1 MFNILQIDIKKALL
15 IVFVIALPLLSINI
29 QRGPDEPPWY
39 TQPFSYV
46 AGSMLNAYTNF
57 SQGVRGTVALY
68 LNLIDIKKENRLLK
82 KDISEMKAQ
91 LGQMTELKF
100 ENERLNKLL
109 SFQQNAP
116 MKLVAARVTGI
127 DLLPDHRTIRINR
140 GTEDGVN
147 KGQAAI
153 TFEGVVGY
161 VFNAEAHSAQVLVLT
176 DRFAVIQ
183 AVVQRT
189 RARGLV
195 QGDAV
200 DRCQL
205 KYLHRADDVLEGDVI
220 VTSGLDNVFPKG
232 YPIANV
238 VEVEKK
244 NYGIT
249 QRVVLRPIVDPSRL
263 EEVFVVLHVDN
274 EKTIEVSQSEKA
286 AGAL

>member
-1 MFNILQIDIKKALL
+1 
-15 IVFVIALPLLSINI
+15 
-29 QRGPDEPPWY
+29 
-39 TQPFSYV
+39 
-46 AGSMLNAYTNF
+46 
-57 SQGVRGTVALY
+57 
-68 LNLIDIKKENRLLK
+68 
-82 KDISEMKAQ
+82 
-91 LGQMTELKF
+91 
-100 ENERLNKLL
+100 
-109 SFQQNAP
+109 
-116 MKLVAARVTGI
+116 
-127 DLLPDHRTIRINR
+127 
-140 GTEDGVN
+140 VN

-195 QGDAV
+195 QGEAV

-263 EEVFVVLHVDN
+263 EEVFVVLHVEN
-274 EKTIEVSQSEKA
+274 EKPIEVSQSGKA
-286 AGAL
+286 Q